1 MNVASMEEFLFNETE
16 SELNH
21 LNNNSLLSKRYKNIP
36 KVRIDDKDIYLFKF
50 DTLLKNNNV
59 SIHKESRFTHI
70 PLHIHTVIELSYVY
84 SGECTQI
91 ISGKEIHMKQGSIC
105 LLDTNVPH
113 EIKYLNSNDII
124 ISIVMRKQYFS
135 TSFLSR
141 LGKNSIINDFLI
153 NALSDN
159 TTHDQ
164 YLLLDNCLES
174 NIHSIIQNILCEN
187 YEKQLCRNEIIDS
200 YMVILFCEML
210 RLYQD
215 KKYNIDSSKST
226 NLLFEILSYIE
237 NNYHDITLE
246 KTAAHFSFHPNY
258 LSSFIKKNTGRS
270 FKNLV
275 IMQKMSEA
283 CFYLTN
289 SDMPIYEIANTIGYD
304 NLGFF
309 YKKFQSIYNLSPQ
322 EYRNNYS

>member
-1 MNVASMEEFLFNETE
+1 MNIPSMEELLFQKTE

-21 LNNNSLLSKRYKNIP
+21 LNNNSLLSKRYKNITT
-36 KVRIDDKDIYLFKF
+36 VNINDIDMYLFKF
-50 DTLLKNNNV
+50 DTLLKNNKV

-70 PLHIHTVIELSYVY
+70 PLHVHTVLELLYVY

-124 ISIVMRKQYFS
+124 ISVVMRKQYFT

-141 LGKNSIINDFLI
+141 LGKHGIINDFLI
-153 NALSDN
+153 KALSDN

-164 YLLLDNCLES
+164 YLLLDNCS
-174 NIHSIIQNILCEN
+174 GSKIHSIMQNILCEN
-187 YEKQLCRNEIIDS
+187 YEKQLCSNEIIDS
-200 YMVILFCEML
+200 YMVIFFCEML

-215 KKYNIDSSKST
+215 KRYKVDNSKST
-226 NLLFEILSYIE
+226 SLLFEILEYIE
-237 NNYHDITLE
+237 NNYQNITLE

-258 LSSFIKKNTGRS
+258 LSSFIKKNTGRT

-309 YKKFQSIYNLSPQ
+309 YKKFQSIYNISPQ

>member
-70 PLHIHTVIELSYVY
+70 PLHIHTVIELLYVY

-113 EIKYLNSNDII
+113 EIKYLNSNDI

>member
-1 MNVASMEEFLFNETE
+1 
-16 SELNH
+16 
-21 LNNNSLLSKRYKNIP
+21 
-36 KVRIDDKDIYLFKF
+36 
-50 DTLLKNNNV
+50 
-59 SIHKESRFTHI
+59 
-70 PLHIHTVIELSYVY
+70 
-84 SGECTQI
+84 
-91 ISGKEIHMKQGSIC
+91 
-105 LLDTNVPH
+105 
-113 EIKYLNSNDII
+113 
-124 ISIVMRKQYFS
+124 
-135 TSFLSR
+135 
-141 LGKNSIINDFLI
+141 
-153 NALSDN
+153 
-159 TTHDQ
+159 
-164 YLLLDNCLES
+164 
-174 NIHSIIQNILCEN
+174 
-187 YEKQLCRNEIIDS
+187 
-200 YMVILFCEML
+200 MVILFCEML

-309 YKKFQSIYNLSPQ
+309 YKKFQYIYNLSPQ